1 MDFTSYYDKEV
12 KEFFNDI
19 EAEEDQIQSA
29 QQIPEKADRSFNKKI
44 RMIYSEPNLIEN
56 TSPLSEELQMSCIV
70 DKKTDNLEE
79 SNAVNSDKVSQQ

>member
-29 QQIPEKADRSFNKKI
+29 EQIP
-44 RMIYSEPNLIEN
+44 
-56 TSPLSEELQMSCIV
+56 
-70 DKKTDNLEE
+70 
-79 SNAVNSDKVSQQ
+79 